1 MVNNSPTS
9 TTSSTLTVMKA
20 RGIPVALYLPN
31 LLGYAR
37 VVSAFVG
44 LRCATGGGSE
54 GSRPGLAILVW
65 TFSAALDL
73 FDGILARRLDQCS
86 NFGANLDVVADNVLR
101 SATWLAAATGPGY
114 KALAST
120 EAASCV
126 WVPLAAGIF
135 IALEWTTF
143 VLTQLRS
150 ATEGGAGWKKQQER
164 SPVWLISAL
173 FRNNFRNPIGVWA
186 IYGLFSA
193 GALTYASETDLRWT
207 VPGFDMFWALAISGR
222 LLSAIVEVWTCCN
235 CMSQVADGLERMEGN
250 GEWGIRGGGSSDRR
264 EH

>member
-1 MVNNSPTS
+1 
-9 TTSSTLTVMKA
+9 MKA

-101 SATWLAAATGPGY
+101 SATWLAAALPT
-114 KALAST
+114 
-120 EAASCV
+120 
-126 WVPLAAGIF
+126 
-135 IALEWTTF
+135 
-143 VLTQLRS
+143 R
-150 ATEGGAGWKKQQER
+150 
-164 SPVWLISAL
+164 
-173 FRNNFRNPIGVWA
+173 
-186 IYGLFSA
+186 
-193 GALTYASETDLRWT
+193 
-207 VPGFDMFWALAISGR
+207 
-222 LLSAIVEVWTCCN
+222 
-235 CMSQVADGLERMEGN
+235 ADGK
-250 GEWGIRGGGSSDRR
+250 
-264 EH
+264 